1 MLELFRYDALMA
13 AAASL
18 CTCIL
23 LVLTKSWHGSFSID
37 STDGIQKFHTQPTPR
52 IGGIAIAVGVLV
64 GFAASSHDPAAA
76 EKRAILS
83 AILLAGMPAFIFGL
97 LEDLTKRV
105 SVRARLLAMMTP
117 LLPHQALSSDQ
128 MGLPM
133 NQTISTPNSTIPRS
147 LKNVR

>member
-1 MLELFRYDALMA
+1 MLELLRYDALMA

-105 SVRARLLAMMTP
+105 SVRARLLATMASGM
-117 LLPHQALSSDQ
+117 L
-128 MGLPM
+128 G
-133 NQTISTPNSTIPRS
+133 R
-147 LKNVR
+147 